1 MSEAD
6 EKRETGVPAE
16 ATSAEEAPA
25 PAEAPPVASEVAGA
39 APTEKSEP
47 TPTAS
52 EPAAEA
58 KADAKKSRA
67 RPKARHPVLV
77 RAFRAGR
84 AVEGTI
90 EKVIKGG
97 YEVRVGRARAFCP
110 HSQIDLHRE
119 DEPER
124 QVGKTYE
131 FKITQLRRGGE
142 DVVLSRRA
150 MLEADRVEEAKAVRA
165 TLIEGH
171 VMQGRVVS
179 IAAFGAFVDLGAGV
193 LGLVHV
199 SELSHNR
206 VRSVDEVVKVGEAV
220 PVRILKL
227 KEPGRISL
235 SIRRAQDDPW
245 EGIAERFEIGKS
257 YPGTV
262 QRVADFGAFVEL
274 APGVEALA
282 PASEFPPKSGGWKD
296 GLDVGG
302 SHEWCVLSVDAKER
316 RVSVALPGDGAGSA
330 AAVVVG
336 AELAGQVQRVERYG
350 VFVWLAP
357 GRVGLMPREMTGEP
371 DGADLR
377 RSFHIGDG
385 VDVNVVE
392 IEGDGR
398 RIRLC
403 KKGVQVDAPPERPS
417 SRGVERE
424 PEEPQT
430 FGTSLA
436 DKLRAALGQNE
447 PGS

>member
-1 MSEAD
+1 MNEAD
-6 EKRETGVPAE
+6 EKRETGTPAE
-16 ATSAEEAPA
+16 ATPADAAPA
-25 PAEAPPVASEVAGA
+25 PAEAPLEAPELTEAPAA
-39 APTEKSEP
+39 APTDTGGA
-47 TPTAS
+47 TPPAG
-52 EPAAEA
+52 EPAAQA
-58 KADAKKSRA
+58 KAQPKGPRP
-67 RPKARHPVLV
+67 RPKARHPILV

-165 TLIEGH
+165 TLLEGQL
-171 VMQGRVVS
+171 MQGRVVS

-206 VRSVDEVVKVGEAV
+206 VHSVDEVVKVGESV

-227 KEPGRISL
+227 KDTGRISL

-245 EGIAERFEIGKS
+245 DSVAERFEIGKS
-257 YPGTV
+257 YSGTV
-262 QRVADFGAFVEL
+262 QRVADFGAFIEL

-282 PASEFPPKSGGWKD
+282 PASEFPPKAGGWKD

-302 SHEWCVLSVDAKER
+302 SHEWCVLSVNAKER
-316 RVSVALPGDGAGSA
+316 RVSVAQPADGGSSA
-330 AAVVVG
+330 AAVVEG

-357 GRVGLMPREMTGEP
+357 GRVGLMPREMTGER
-371 DGADLR
+371 DG
-377 RSFHIGDG
+377 
-385 VDVNVVE
+385 
-392 IEGDGR
+392 
-398 RIRLC
+398 
-403 KKGVQVDAPPERPS
+403 
-417 SRGVERE
+417 SR
-424 PEEPQT
+424 
-430 FGTSLA
+430 
-436 DKLRAALGQNE
+436 
-447 PGS
+447 